1 MYRIFIIGISDL
13 QLSPIQLTM
22 LHSCSLLVATERL
35 AALAGDFQGSIH
47 SIAPLDRAISTIRDE
62 IAHGNVAV
70 FASGDP
76 LFYGIGR
83 KLLTEFP
90 PKQLEFHPGLSA
102 IQRGCA
108 LLKIPW
114 DDAAVIS
121 LHGRKHRHIPGIL
134 MQNQKSIVFTDKNNS
149 PHVIAG
155 KIYSYL
161 RSIDH
166 SELIDKITISVAEN
180 IGLPDE
186 KIFTGSLAET
196 AETGF
201 SPLNILCLQR
211 PPLQSGSQCVSSFGL
226 SEDDIRHSRG
236 LITKSEIRAVT
247 LHRLQ
252 LPAAGVFWDVGGGSG
267 SISIEAARL
276 NPGLTVY
283 TVEHKEEE
291 LDNIRENIRRFGC
304 FNIIPISGRAPEA
317 LVGLPSPDCVF
328 IGGSGG
334 SLAEII
340 AIAANRLAADGRLV
354 VNGVIEK
361 TKESAPQFMRASGFS
376 VTSSLI
382 NVTRESAAGA
392 ATTFNSITI
401 MTGTR

>member
-1 MYRIFIIGISDL
+1 MYRIFIIGISDP
-13 QLSPIQLTM
+13 QLSPKQLTM
-22 LHSCSLLVATERL
+22 LHSCSLLVATGRL
-35 AALAGDFQGSIH
+35 ADLAEDFQGSIH
-47 SIAPLDRAISTIRDE
+47 SITPLDKAISAIRHA

-90 PKQLEFHPGLSA
+90 PEQLEFHPGLSA
-102 IQRGCA
+102 VQRGCA

-114 DDAAVIS
+114 DDAAIIS
-121 LHGRKHRHIPGIL
+121 LHGRQHQHIPGL
-134 MQNQKSIVFTDKNNS
+134 LLQNRKSIVFTDSKNS
-149 PHVIAG
+149 PQVIAG
-155 KIYSYL
+155 KIHSYL
-161 RSIDH
+161 QAIDH
-166 SELIDKITISVAEN
+166 AELLDKITLSVAEN
-180 IGLPDE
+180 IGMEDE
-186 KIFTGSLAET
+186 NIFRGSLEET
-196 AETGF
+196 AEKTF

-211 PPLQSGSQCVSSFGL
+211 PPLQSKNQRISSLGL

-236 LITKSEIRAVT
+236 LITKSEVRAVT
-247 LHRLQ
+247 LHQLQ
-252 LPAAGVFWDVGGGSG
+252 LPATGIFWDVGGGSG

-276 NPGLTVY
+276 NPALTVY

-304 FNIIPISGRAPEA
+304 FNIVPISGRAPES
-317 LVGLPSPDCVF
+317 LTGLPSPDRVF

-340 AIAANRLAADGRLV
+340 DLTADRLAADGRLV
-354 VNGVIEK
+354 INGVIKK
-361 TKESAPQFMRASGFS
+361 TTESAPRYMRANGFS

-382 NVTRESAAGA
+382 NVTRESKTG
-392 ATTFNSITI
+392 ATTVFNSITI